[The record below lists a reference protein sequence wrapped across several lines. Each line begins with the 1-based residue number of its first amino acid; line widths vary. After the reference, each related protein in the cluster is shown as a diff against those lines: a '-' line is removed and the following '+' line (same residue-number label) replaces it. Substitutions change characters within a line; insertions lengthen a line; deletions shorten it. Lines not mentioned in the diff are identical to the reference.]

1 MNLPG
6 VYDIFNER
14 WNGQTVWIYSD
25 THFDDEELAA
35 GTSGRLTSDEQVA
48 AINAKVGRKDVF
60 IHLGDVG
67 NIEHVR
73 KIRGYKILIMGNH
86 DAGRTNYER
95 KIIREK
101 YDIDAYSL
109 DDVKKIAHYKH
120 YGWKATI
127 SEGYDIS
134 HPPFHYWELVVDN
147 QLFDEV
153 YEGPLMIG
161 EKLILSHEPLDCSW
175 AFNIHGHIHDK
186 RAKTDDKHF
195 NVCSDITGWE
205 PINFNQFL
213 KLGKTSKIQTI
224 HRATIDKATA
234 RKAKRNYHSINTDKN
249 R

>member
-35 GTSGRLTSDEQVA
+35 GTPGRLTSDEQVA

-67 NIEHVR
+67 NIEYVR

-95 KIIREK
+95 KIIKEIFTYEK
-101 YDIDAYSL
+101 YTQEE
-109 DDVKKIAHYKH
+109 VKEKMYAKYPNCKLYITKGLAGWIA
-120 YGWKATI
+120 T
-127 SEGYDIS
+127 
-134 HPPFHYWELVVDN
+134 VDN
-147 QLFDEV
+147 GLFDEV

-175 AFNIHGHIHDK
+175 AFNIHGHDHSGH
-186 RAKTDDKHF
+186 RVPTKTHL
-195 NVCSDITGWE
+195 NVCSDVIKYTPLNLNNLLKTGLTSYIT
-205 PINFNQFL
+205 
-213 KLGKTSKIQTI
+213 SI
-224 HRATIDKATA
+224 HRSTIDTATK
-234 RKAKRNYHSINTDKN
+234 RKQKRTQKKK
-249 R
+249 